1 MRERTR
7 LDQAISGYRTVE
19 QDYNDTVEL
28 IELGEAEDDQ
38 EVVED
43 AGKALTRLHKR
54 TARMELES
62 LLSRRGR
69 RQ

>member
-7 LDQAISGYRTVE
+7 LDQSLSGYRTVE
-19 QDYNDTVEL
+19 QDFNDSVEL

-43 AGKALTRLHKR
+43 
-54 TARMELES
+54 
-62 LLSRRGR
+62 SRPR
-69 RQ
+69 R